1 MSLLTSLGTIRVVVV
16 AIVFKVSGDVKKFA
30 MRRIRRNSRGCKLN
44 ELLNKAAKADTPRNH
59 TNMQLLIIVTRDVHM
74 S

>member
-1 MSLLTSLGTIRVVVV
+1 MLTSLGTIRVVVV

-30 MRRIRRNSRGCKLN
+30 
-44 ELLNKAAKADTPRNH
+44 NKAAKADTPRNH